1 MAEVKWIKIAT
12 EIFDNQKIRMIES
25 MPEGDAIIVI
35 WFKLLSLAGKV
46 NDGGFV
52 YFTRDIPY
60 TEQMLS
66 TYFNRPLPIVQMA
79 LNTFVKF
86 GMMQIVD
93 DIIYVSNWEEYQN
106 VDGLAR
112 IREQTR
118 KRVAKHREQK
128 RLEKLSDDCNV
139 TCNATVT
146 QGNETDI
153 EEDKEEDKEIEKIH
167 RGSAEPSVA
176 KLPKRYHEDDD
187 LNEAIKEFIKHR
199 KALKKTMTDRAIELF
214 INKLNKLS
222 TDKDVQIAMIN
233 EAIEKG
239 WMSVYPLKD
248 KPQSQVVKQE
258 ERSDLKAIED
268 LYMQEVGQ

>member
-128 RLEKLSDDCNV
+128 RLEKLSDECNV

-146 QGNETDI
+146 QSNAIDI
-153 EEDKEEDKEIEKIH
+153 EEDKEEEKEIDKKH
-167 RGSAEPSVA
+167 MGSAEPSVA
-176 KLPKRYHEDDD
+176 KPPKRYHEDDD

-199 KALKKTMTDRAIELF
+199 KALKKTMTERAIELF
-214 INKLNKLS
+214 ISKLNKLS

-248 KPQSQVVKQE
+248 KPQSQVMKQE